1 MVAGAGVVG
10 AALAM
15 ELSHYRLRVLL
26 VESKHDVGEG
36 TSKANAAIV
45 HTGFDATPG
54 SLESQLVVQASL
66 EWPEMAARL
75 QIPFRECGALL
86 VAKGAEQAAVLPEIH
101 AKAVSNGTGDCV
113 GVLSA
118 AEVFALEPEV
128 SSDVCGGLLI
138 GREAVADPFTTVVA
152 YAEVALGNGVDIALG
167 MTLTAVETTAPSTST
182 RLTLRASGGE
192 SAEPAVVR
200 TLHFVNATGLGSRA
214 VADLYGGEHFD
225 INPRRGQF
233 LVYDRHA
240 SSLVSRIILPLPTV
254 R

>member
-1 MVAGAGVVG
+1 MYGGVNDTAGVLDDVLVLQFDESASEQEVCLMEWIPCG
-10 AALAM
+10 VPRGSNAL
-15 ELSHYRLRVLL
+15 SPHR
-26 VESKHDVGEG
+26 SD
-36 TSKANAAIV
+36 
-45 HTGFDATPG
+45 
-54 SLESQLVVQASL
+54 
-66 EWPEMAARL
+66 
-75 QIPFRECGALL
+75 REC
-86 VAKGAEQAAVLPEIH
+86 
-101 AKAVSNGTGDCV
+101 
-113 GVLSA
+113 
-118 AEVFALEPEV
+118 
-128 SSDVCGGLLI
+128 
-138 GREAVADPFTTVVA
+138 
-152 YAEVALGNGVDIALG
+152 G